1 MKSQTTVLE
10 DSPQPARFGVDSLVA
25 IAAAVAISFV
35 GNAVVMGMPLMV
47 GALADYLHFNPQ
59 QVGWMASADLGGMFL
74 ASLFTAA
81 VVSRVNRRVLAT
93 AGILIAIGA
102 NYLSTQFHAFESLLV
117 VRLIAGFGGGICYST
132 GIACLA
138 ITSKTGRNFS
148 IMMFGLVAINA
159 IELYTIPSL
168 TATWGID
175 GIFLAFCVAFALCL
189 GVIPFLYPHTP
200 AKPTVAQNEDRDMP
214 KPRLPTYLPLAC
226 LLAVSCFYITIG
238 SFWAFIERA
247 GVDAG
252 LGDAFIANV
261 LTLGNVFTLAGCVAA
276 VWLSNRA
283 GQSRVLMAALAGMA
297 GVLGLL
303 AVDIGATTFVIGT
316 FGFCI
321 AWLFTDIFQLGT
333 LSHIDGSGRYA
344 ALVPAAQGLAQ
355 TAAPATAGFLL
366 SQQLGYSAVMLLGAA
381 GSLVA
386 LVIYAFVYSR
396 LRRLAPA
403 LADAV

>member
-1 MKSQTTVLE
+1 MTQSTTVPGE
-10 DSPQPARFGVDSLVA
+10 ARGLPRIGVDHPLA

-47 GALADYLHFNPQ
+47 GALADFLHFDEQ
-59 QVGWMASADLGGMFL
+59 QVGWLASADLGGMFL
-74 ASLFTAA
+74 ASLATAA
-81 VVSRVNRRVLAT
+81 LVSRLNRRHLALF
-93 AGILIAIGA
+93 GILVAIAG
-102 NYLSTQFHAFESLLV
+102 NLLSTQYHDFGPLVAARLL
-117 VRLIAGFGGGICYST
+117 AGFGGGICYST

-138 ITSKTGRNFS
+138 ITHRTGRNFS

-159 IELYTIPSL
+159 IELYTIPYL
-168 TATWGID
+168 TGAWGID

-189 GVIPFLYPHTP
+189 AVLPCLYPHTP
-200 AKPTVAQNEDRDMP
+200 GDAEGATGADQAESA
-214 KPRLPTYLPLAC
+214 PRLPRLLPLCC
-226 LLAVSCFYITIG
+226 LLAVACFYITIG

-276 VWLSNRA
+276 VWLSHRA
-283 GQSRVLMAALAGMA
+283 GQSRVLMAALVGMA
-297 GVLGLL
+297 GVLLLL
-303 AVDIGATTFVIGT
+303 AVEISATTFVIGT

-333 LSHIDGSGRYA
+333 LSHIDASGRYA

-355 TAAPATAGFLL
+355 TAAPAIAGFLL
-366 SQQLGYSAVMLLGAA
+366 ARELGYSAVMLLGAA
-381 GSLVA
+381 GSLAA
-386 LVIYAFVYSR
+386 LCLYGIVYAQM
-396 LRRLAPA
+396 RRLAPG
-403 LADAV
+403 LADAE

>member
-1 MKSQTTVLE
+1 MKSQTTVLS
-10 DSPQPARFGVDSLVA
+10 DTSRSMRFDADSLVA
-25 IAAAVAISFV
+25 IAAAVMISFV

-47 GALADYLHFNPQ
+47 GALADFLHFSEQ

-81 VVSRVNRRVLAT
+81 VVSRVNRRHLAT
-93 AGILIAIGA
+93 LGILVAIAA
-102 NYLSTQFHAFESLLV
+102 NYLSTQFQAFDSLV
-117 VRLIAGFGGGICYST
+117 MVRVMAGFGGGICYST

-138 ITSKTGRNFS
+138 ITRKTGRNFS
-148 IMMFGLVAINA
+148 IMMFGLVLINA

-168 TATWGID
+168 TGAWGID

-189 GVIPFLYPHTP
+189 GVIPLLYPHTP
-200 AKPTVAQNEDRDMP
+200 ARPSVAQDADRDTS

-252 LGDAFIANV
+252 LTDAFIANV

-283 GQSRVLMAALAGMA
+283 GQSRVLMAALGGMA

-333 LSHIDGSGRYA
+333 LSHIDASGRYA

-355 TAAPATAGFLL
+355 TAAPAIAGFLL
-366 SQQLGYSAVMLLGAA
+366 SRQLGYGAVMLLGAA
-381 GSLVA
+381 GSLCA
-386 LVIYAFVYSR
+386 LVIYAVVYAR